1 MTSLSCPTC
10 GRRIQWS
17 EEFPWRP
24 FCSERCKMVD
34 LGAWFT
40 ERHTIPGEPADPDD
54 PQAPP
59 PEKSEN

>member
-1 MTSLSCPTC
+1 MSSLSCPTC

-54 PQAPP
+54 PQLPGT
-59 PEKSEN
+59 PEQEN